1 MTVTTAPVTA
11 PSAPKSPA
19 APAAPPPATP
29 HLMQNYARQE
39 VTFVR
44 GEGCWLFDD
53 QGRRYL
59 DAFAGVA
66 VGVLGHGHPALV
78 EAICHQAKTLL
89 HASNHYFIAG
99 QEELAAGLVAQA
111 FPGRML
117 FCNSGAEANEAALKL
132 VRLWGNVQHGGRKT
146 RVLAFENGFHGR
158 TLGALSIT
166 ASKAYRAPFEPLPPA
181 EFLPLGDLAALEKAM
196 SDDVAGVFLEP
207 IQGEGGVNVPPPGFL
222 TAVRALCTRHG
233 ALFVADEI
241 QTGIGRTGRFF
252 AYQHEKDAVPDVLS
266 LAKGLG
272 GGVPIGAVLAREE
285 VAALLKPGLHGTT
298 FGGNLLA
305 CAAGNVVLREVTRPG
320 FLERVAARGERL
332 VAGLRQI
339 FPQQEIRGRG
349 LLLGVQLN
357 EAPQR
362 LVTAARAQG
371 LVVGPS
377 GRNTLRIAPPLVI
390 SEAEVDTLLSKLAA
404 AVDCLR

>member
-1 MTVTTAPVTA
+1 MNAA
-11 PSAPKSPA
+11 KPA
-19 APAAPPPATP
+19 PATP
-29 HLMQNYARQE
+29 HLIQNYARQE

-53 QGRRYL
+53 QGQRYL

-66 VGVLGHGHPALV
+66 VGGLGHGHPALV
-78 EAICHQAKTLL
+78 EAICAQAKTLV
-89 HASNHYFIAG
+89 HSSNHYFIAG
-99 QEELAAGLVAQA
+99 QEELAAGVVAKA

-117 FCNSGAEANEAALKL
+117 FCNSGTEANEAALKL
-132 VRLWGNVQHGGRKT
+132 VRLWGNVRHEGRKT
-146 RVLAFENGFHGR
+146 RVLAFENSFHGR

-166 ASKAYRAPFEPLPPA
+166 ATKSYRAPFEPLPPCD
-181 EFLPLGDLAALEKAM
+181 FLPLGDLAALEAALR
-196 SDDVAGVFLEP
+196 DDVAGVFIEP
-207 IQGEGGVNVPPPGFL
+207 VQGEGGVNVPPPGFL
-222 TAVRALCTRHG
+222 TALRSLCTQHG
-233 ALFVADEI
+233 ALLVMDEI

-252 AYQHEKDAVPDVLS
+252 GYQHESGAVPDVMS

-298 FGGNLLA
+298 FGGNPLA
-305 CAAGNVVLREVTRPG
+305 CAAGLAVLREVSKPG
-320 FLERVAARGERL
+320 FVEGVAARGERL
-332 VAGLRQI
+332 AAGLRKV
-339 FPQQEIRGRG
+339 FGPDHEVRGRG
-349 LLLGVQLN
+349 LLLGVQLS

-362 LVTAARAQG
+362 LVAAARAQG

-390 SEAEVDTLLSKLAA
+390 TDAEVDTLLERLAA
-404 AVDCLR
+404 AVASLR